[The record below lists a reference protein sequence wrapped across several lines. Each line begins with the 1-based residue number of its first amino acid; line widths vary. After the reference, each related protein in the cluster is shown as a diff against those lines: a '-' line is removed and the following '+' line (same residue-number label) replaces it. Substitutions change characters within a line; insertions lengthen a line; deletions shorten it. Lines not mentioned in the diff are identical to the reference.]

1 MTEVKARF
9 RMAKSLEEAAKLIF
23 GKNHKTMRNFRSK
36 KKLWEEGVYEDAPDM
51 DAWKKRASKVGI
63 LNVDA
68 TKPHSK
74 KKITL
79 PTVKWLDKEE
89 QK

>member
-36 KKLWEEGVYEDAPDM
+36 KKLWEEGVYEDAPDLRK
-51 DAWKKRASKVGI
+51 WKKRVSQVGI
-63 LNVDA
+63 VNADA
-68 TKPHSK
+68 VNQQSK
-74 KKITL
+74 KPVTL
-79 PTVKWLDKEE
+79 PTVKWLKKEE